1 MKKNEKILN
10 KKEALDGI
18 RQECRD
24 CPEKWD
30 CAFASKDIPGF
41 TCGEKPE
48 PSAHKESQDT
58 DHEETPELG
67 TDELRDLEESVND
80 LVDCLFTL
88 VDKVVEAQRYLEKLD
103 ALADAALNY
112 LSAIGVPQLDQED

>member
-30 CAFASKDIPGF
+30 CAFASKGLTIIQPTNANALVLTNF
-41 TCGEKPE
+41 LMLFSLVIIF
-48 PSAHKESQDT
+48 SATKIHIFYSKS
-58 DHEETPELG
+58 
-67 TDELRDLEESVND
+67 
-80 LVDCLFTL
+80 
-88 VDKVVEAQRYLEKLD
+88 RYSLAKKYKTVS
-103 ALADAALNY
+103 AL
-112 LSAIGVPQLDQED
+112 